1 MPAPPPVRRATIATD
16 TTADVELRLPT
27 DGAFI
32 SVLRTATAGLAARL
46 DFTLDDLEDVRM
58 AVGEAAGLVLEAAEP
73 GADLTTRF
81 WLRPRELRIAVATAA
96 HAAVAPEPDSF
107 AWTVLTTLAQH
118 ATATAEGGRFEITLV
133 ATSSI
138 DSPEPHLGVGH

>member
-1 MPAPPPVRRATIATD
+1 VRSAIIASD

-58 AVGEAAGLVLEAAEP
+58 AVGEAAALVLDAADP

-81 WLRPRELRIAVATAA
+81 WLRPKELRVTVGTSAA
-96 HAAVAPEPDSF
+96 AAVTPEPDSF
-107 AWTVLTTLAQH
+107 AWTVLTTLAED
-118 ATATAEGGRFEITLV
+118 ATVTAEQGVFEITLV

-138 DSPEPHLGVGH
+138 DSPGRHLGVGH

>member
-1 MPAPPPVRRATIATD
+1 MASD

-32 SVLRTATAGLAARL
+32 SVLRTATAGLAARV

-58 AVGEAAGLVLEAAEP
+58 AVGEAASLVLDAADP

-81 WLRPRELRIAVATAA
+81 WLRPRELRIAVATTAA
-96 HAAVAPEPDSF
+96 AAVTPEPDTF
-107 AWTVLTTLAQH
+107 AWTVLTTLAQQ
-118 ATATAEGGRFEITLV
+118 ATVTSEPGVFEITLV

-138 DSPEPHLGVGH
+138 DSPDRHLGVGH

>member
-1 MPAPPPVRRATIATD
+1 MIASD

-32 SVLRTATAGLAARL
+32 SVLRTATAGLAARV

-58 AVGEAAGLVLEAAEP
+58 AVGEAAALVLEAADP

-81 WLRPRELRIAVATAA
+81 WLPPRELRIAVSTTTAGA
-96 HAAVAPEPDSF
+96 GSGAVSAPEPDSF
-107 AWTVLTTLAQH
+107 AWTVLTT
-118 ATATAEGGRFEITLV
+118 
-133 ATSSI
+133 
-138 DSPEPHLGVGH
+138 

>member
-1 MPAPPPVRRATIATD
+1 MRRAIIASD

-58 AVGEAAGLVLEAAEP
+58 AVGEAAALVLEAADP

-81 WLRPRELRIAVATAA
+81 WLRPHELTITVATPARAA
-96 HAAVAPEPDSF
+96 TAPAADSF
-107 AWTVLTTLAQH
+107 AWTVLTTLARE
-118 ATATAEGGRFEITLV
+118 ATVRAEPGIFEITLL
-133 ATSSI
+133 AGSSI
-138 DSPEPHLGVGH
+138 GRTEPHLGAGR